1 MISAE
6 FIPGLP
12 DASGRVVTIGKFD
25 GIHLGHQALIRRT
38 VELAKSRSQLSTLVT
53 FDRHPSYLLSPDSVK
68 REIIGPGQKHD
79 LVNRLGVHEFLQLRF
94 DTSLANKSAE
104 EFVQEVLVRELAV
117 SAVVVGHDF
126 RFGKGGLGTTS
137 VLGELGQKHG
147 FEVEVLEPVTVNG
160 TLVSSSAIRQ
170 LLELGD
176 VATAAKYLGRNHSN
190 RGLVEHGLK
199 IGRKLGFPTANISR
213 DAEGYLPLDGVYAG
227 WLHDG
232 ENRYPTALSV
242 GINETIQAVPRLVE
256 AHVLDRTDL
265 DLYDREVV
273 VEYVDF
279 IRPALKFD
287 SVEKL
292 ILAIKDD
299 LEKIKNVL
307 K

>member
-1 MISAE
+1 VISAE
-6 FIPGLP
+6 SLAGLP
-12 DASGRVVTIGKFD
+12 SEGGRVVTIGKFD

-38 VELAKSRSQLSTLVT
+38 VELARSRNLASTVVT

-79 LVNRLGVHEFLQLRF
+79 LVKELRVQEFLQLTF
-94 DTSLANKSAE
+94 DSWLANKSAE
-104 EFVQEVLVRELAV
+104 AFVQEVLVQELSV

-126 RFGKGGLGTTS
+126 RFGKGGLGTAS
-137 VLGELGQKHG
+137 LLSQFGEKHG

-160 TLVSSSAIRQ
+160 TLVSSSAIRE

-227 WLHDG
+227 WMHDG

-265 DLYDREVV
+265 DLYEREVI

-292 ILAIKDD
+292 ISAIKDD
-299 LEKIKNVL
+299 LEQIKNVL